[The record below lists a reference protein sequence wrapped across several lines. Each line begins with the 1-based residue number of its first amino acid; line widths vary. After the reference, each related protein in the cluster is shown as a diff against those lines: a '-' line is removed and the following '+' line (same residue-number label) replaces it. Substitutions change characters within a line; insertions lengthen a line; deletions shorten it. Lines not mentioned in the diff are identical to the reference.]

1 MIGRDPFALE
11 YHHQV
16 LTNAGG
22 PFFIDIALWDIIGKA
37 CGQPLYKL
45 FGGHRTRVKAY
56 AATCEVG
63 TPERRAEDAL
73 RYLAEVSPRS
83 SSGGTTGPWTR
94 RDTCTSPTSRGSAS
108 SSNEEIVERY
118 GTSG

>member
-37 CGQPLYKL
+37 CGQPLYEL

-73 RYLAEVSPRS
+73 RYLAE
-83 SSGGTTGPWTR
+83 GFTALKLR
-94 RDTCTSPTSRGSAS
+94 RHNWSLDTEGYVHVTDKPGLGVEL
-108 SSNEEIVERY
+108 NEEIVERY
-118 GTSG
+118 RTSG